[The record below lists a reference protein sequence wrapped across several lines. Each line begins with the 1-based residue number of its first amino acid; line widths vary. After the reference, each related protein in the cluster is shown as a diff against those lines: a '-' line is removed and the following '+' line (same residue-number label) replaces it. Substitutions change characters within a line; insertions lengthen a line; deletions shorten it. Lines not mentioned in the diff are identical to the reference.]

1 MKHTKNLKINYKYN
15 ILMLTILIF
24 LVFFLIANIY
34 TSINHLTVEK
44 EVKRFESENLYG
56 FYPPEQEN
64 AIMYNW
70 TRNEAVKIPRKKG
83 DVVCIT
89 IGKNRP
95 EFEYIYSF
103 CYPYIK
109 QKNRVMYNWTRN
121 EAVKIPRKK
130 GDVVCIPIGNSR
142 PEIEENNV
150 NLKITINDKMKYSYT
165 MNSNDWKLVLIN
177 VKGIKDDYIKIK
189 FDIDKTWRPIDLLE
203 DSVDE
208 RILGVKVGEIY
219 WE

>member
-1 MKHTKNLKINYKYN
+1 MRKPKINHKYN
-15 ILMLTILIF
+15 ILMLAILIF
-24 LVFFLIANIY
+24 LVFFLITNIY

-44 EVKRFESENLYG
+44 EVKRFGLENLYG
-56 FYPPEQEN
+56 FYYSEQEN

-70 TRNEAVKIPRKKG
+70 TGNEAVKIPREKG

-89 IGKNRP
+89 IGNKRP

-109 QKNRVMYNWTRN
+109 QENEIMYNWTRN
-121 EAVKIPRKK
+121 EAVKILRKK
-130 GDVVCIPIGNSR
+130 GDVVCIPISNSK
-142 PEIEENNV
+142 PEIEENNI
-150 NLKITINDKMKYSYT
+150 NLKITINNKIKYSYT

>member
-1 MKHTKNLKINYKYN
+1 MRKPKINYKYN
-15 ILMLTILIF
+15 ILMLAILIF

-44 EVKRFESENLYG
+44 EVKRFELENLYG

-70 TRNEAVKIPRKKG
+70 TRNEAVKILRKKG
-83 DVVCIT
+83 DVVCI
-89 IGKNRP
+89 
-95 EFEYIYSF
+95 S
-103 CYPYIK
+103 
-109 QKNRVMYNWTRN
+109 
-121 EAVKIPRKK
+121 
-130 GDVVCIPIGNSR
+130 IGNNR

-150 NLKITINDKMKYSYT
+150 NLKITINNKMKYSYT

-177 VKGIKDDYIKIK
+177 VKEIKDDYIKIK
-189 FDIDKTWRPIDLLE
+189 FDIDRTWRPIDLLE
-203 DSVDE
+203 GSVDK
-208 RILGVKVGEIY
+208 RILGIKVGEIY

>member
-1 MKHTKNLKINYKYN
+1 
-15 ILMLTILIF
+15 MLTILIF
-24 LVFFLIANIY
+24 LVFFLTANIY

-44 EVKRFESENLYG
+44 EVKRFGIENLYG
-56 FYPPEQEN
+56 FYSHEQEN

-70 TRNEAVKIPRKKG
+70 IRNEAVKIPRKKG

-95 EFEYIYSF
+95 EIEYIYSF

-109 QKNRVMYNWTRN
+109 QKNGVMYSWTRN
-121 EAVKIPRKK
+121 EAVKILRKK
-130 GDVVCIPIGNSR
+130 GDVVCIPIGNNR

-189 FDIDKTWRPIDLLE
+189 FDVDKTWRPIDLLE
-203 DSVDE
+203 DSIDE